1 MRFLVG
7 GKTLWAMPLAALAV
21 ASLIALNEIG
31 YQRSTQAA
39 ESMARE
45 QEKRGALH
53 VLLQEVLDAETGQ
66 RGYLLTGDEKY
77 LVPYSEATTN
87 ISSTLDAL
95 RAMYV
100 SDSAQL
106 ARFDGLS
113 RSISRKLAEL
123 EVTIKIRHVGGD
135 SENWM
140 QVVRTDLGKDYML
153 GIRDSA
159 LELIGSATERMKATQ
174 LQIDR
179 SLTVS
184 RIGVTLAAL
193 LGLLAFHLYLRQTEK
208 LNAAGE
214 TQRRALATERD
225 GLELQVRERTAR
237 LTVLA
242 NHLQTVQE
250 KEREHLARE
259 LHDELGALLTAAKLD
274 VARIRSKLPG
284 DNEALAQRLAH
295 LTETLNAVIALKR
308 RIVEDLRPSSLSN
321 LGLVSALEILTR
333 DFGEHSGIAV
343 ATDLDAV
350 KLNDEAELT
359 VYRVVQESLTN
370 ISKYAQAKE
379 VTVTLHKYE
388 NHIEL
393 EVRDDGRGFN
403 VEERLNASHG
413 FAGMRHRVEALRG
426 TLAVSSTEGS
436 GTSIRVMLPRADVS
450 TQAAATTTI

>member
-95 RAMYV
+95 RVMYM

-159 LELIGSATERMKATQ
+159 LELIASATERMKATQ

-225 GLELQVRERTAR
+225 GLEQQVRERTAR

-274 VARIRSKLPG
+274 VARIRSKLPS
-284 DNEALAQRLAH
+284 DNEALTQRLAH

-333 DFGEHSGIAV
+333 DFGEHSGISV
-343 ATDLDAV
+343 ATDLDNV
-350 KLNDEAELT
+350 KLGDEAELT

-379 VTVTLHKYE
+379 VIVTLHAYE

-393 EVRDDGRGFN
+393 EVRDNGRGFN

-426 TLAVSSTEGS
+426 TLTVSSTEGS
-436 GTSIRVMLPRADVS
+436 GTSIRVMLPKVEMS